1 MVKNSRKQLHLIK
14 KYINIQYKGNRMSIL
29 LRQIYSILHILVQL
43 PINLLFL
50 VKLKVYKFKHK
61 ISRPI
66 IHYYAVCWNEEKIL
80 PFMLDY
86 YGQFVDVFYIYDNY
100 STDNS
105 NKVLSKQSNVEVIQF
120 QTGNTFNDII
130 HTDIKNNCWKQSRG
144 KADFVIVCD
153 VDEFLYH
160 PQINDFLKRSIKERM
175 SFFIPTGYNM
185 YSNYFPEYQS
195 EKLIVDSIKNGVF
208 DKDFCKSI
216 LFDPHRI
223 VEINYTAGAHFCY
236 PWGIVRTKED
246 NALFLLHYKNLGVE
260 YVLNRCN
267 MYRNRLSQVNIEK
280 NYGAQ
285 YLQEDEKIAKEI
297 EFKIQNSKRII

>member
-1 MVKNSRKQLHLIK
+1 
-14 KYINIQYKGNRMSIL
+14 
-29 LRQIYSILHILVQL
+29 
-43 PINLLFL
+43 
-50 VKLKVYKFKHK
+50 LKVYKFKHK

-86 YGQFVDVFYIYDNY
+86 YDQFVDAFYIYDNY

-105 NKVLSKQSNVEVIQF
+105 NKILSKRSNVEVIQF
-120 QTGNTFNDII
+120 QTENTFNDII